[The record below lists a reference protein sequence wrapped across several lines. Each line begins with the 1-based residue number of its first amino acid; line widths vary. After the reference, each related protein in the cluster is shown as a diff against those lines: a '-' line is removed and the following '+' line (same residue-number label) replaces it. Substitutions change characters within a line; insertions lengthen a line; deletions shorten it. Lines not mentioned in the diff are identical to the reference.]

1 MQIDTIFASSIF
13 VKCALVQ
20 EKMGREEN
28 EITFSVMNAAKDVSM
43 FACAG
48 LEKYSRDTSSN
59 PYERDSALKCW
70 CRKGGSAQLNHDH
83 PFLSL

>member
-43 FACAG
+43 FACAALRSTAETQAATLMKEIAHLSAG
-48 LEKYSRDTSSN
+48 VEKVGR
-59 PYERDSALKCW
+59 
-70 CRKGGSAQLNHDH
+70 LN
-83 PFLSL
+83 